1 MLMQIMMML
10 LQLHVVKDDV
20 IDDEEKNY
28 DDLYICQSMF
38 QMLMILLPSLSL
50 LMMLYYRIPFLLRES
65 VEILSL

>member
-1 MLMQIMMML
+1 MLID
-10 LQLHVVKDDV
+10 VDADNDDV

-50 LMMLYYRIPFLLRES
+50 LMMLYCRIPFLLRES

>member
-1 MLMQIMMML
+1 MML

-50 LMMLYYRIPFLLRES
+50 LMMLYCRIPFLLRGS
-65 VEILSL
+65 VEIL

>member
-50 LMMLYYRIPFLLRES
+50 S
-65 VEILSL
+65 

>member
-1 MLMQIMMML
+1 MLMQIMMMQ

-38 QMLMILLPSLSL
+38 QMLMILLPSLSP